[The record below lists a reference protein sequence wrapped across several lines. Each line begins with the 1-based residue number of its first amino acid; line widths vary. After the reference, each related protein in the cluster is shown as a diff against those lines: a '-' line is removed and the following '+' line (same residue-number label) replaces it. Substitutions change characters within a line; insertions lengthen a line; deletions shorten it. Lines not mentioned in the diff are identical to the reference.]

1 MGRSRF
7 KYKMPFYRYW
17 KGMRHYLEAKQG
29 NRDMKFA
36 FREERDVAVYGIL
49 KELTDATNLTIV
61 DIEKMFYAK
70 AGIEFTPV
78 DK

>member
-1 MGRSRF
+1 
-7 KYKMPFYRYW
+7 
-17 KGMRHYLEAKQG
+17 MRHYLEAKQG
-29 NRDMKFA
+29 NRDMKFT

-49 KELTDATNLTIV
+49 KELTNATNFTIV
-61 DIEKMFYAK
+61 DIEKMFYDK